1 VTRRQRAVQAARESG
16 ADVVVPLIL
25 TVIAFGGSFD
35 HWVHLA
41 DAHGQRGP
49 LAPAVAICVDLGAYM
64 CARERQRDARLGRD
78 RSGWTSLP
86 TLGMVAAVVLTLAG
100 NVASAQPTPWGVIVA
115 LVPGA
120 FLLMAIAL
128 MERRAAET
136 ARRKHAA
143 EAEAERQAEAERCRQ
158 AELAAEA
165 ERQAEADRQ
174 AEEARRRQAERQAEL
189 ARRQAEIVTS
199 PSMAVTSGRRLRA
212 LPAGPAAPA
221 GQLGPVGEGVGGTVS
236 ATAVMRAYWD
246 REVAAGRVPTG
257 AELRD
262 AAGLPATSSLGR
274 QNQIKWRRELE
285 AGQDVHAELA
295 GARS

>member
-1 VTRRQRAVQAARESG
+1 VSGRWRESG

-41 DAHGQRGP
+41 NAHGQRGP

-78 RSGWTSLP
+78 RRGWTSLP
-86 TLGMVAAVVLTLAG
+86 TLGMVAAVALTLAG
-100 NVASAQPTPWGVIVA
+100 NVASAQPTSWGVIVA

-136 ARRKHAA
+136 ARRKRAADAEADRLAAA
-143 EAEAERQAEAERCRQ
+143 ERDRQAGLAAERDRQAEAER
-158 AELAAEA
+158 EA
-165 ERQAEADRQ
+165 GEG
-174 AEEARRRQAERQAEL
+174 RRRQAERQAEL
-189 ARRQAEIVTS
+189 ARRQAEIVTP
-199 PSMAVTSGRRLRA
+199 PSMAVTAGGPPRA
-212 LPAGPAAPA
+212 LPAGPAALA
-221 GQLGPVGEGVGGTVS
+221 GQPGPGGEGAGGTVT
-236 ATAVMRAYWD
+236 ATEVMRAYWD

-262 AAGLPATSSLGR
+262 VAGLPASSSLGR
-274 QNQIKWRRELE
+274 QNQIKWRGELE
-285 AGQDVHAELA
+285 AGQDAHGELA